1 MGATWSQR
9 EKGTHMG
16 EQKTGLGTSG
26 TAIAG
31 LVLGI
36 LAAVSSWMPIINN
49 FSFVLA
55 LVGAV
60 LAIVGVAGTL
70 RGKKA
75 GKGLAIAALIVNVV
89 AIAIVLGTQS
99 AMSAAIDEATSGPDV
114 AGVTAQGDAGADADA
129 SDAEKDAPADDA
141 PEQAVSTDLAVGTT
155 VDLEN
160 GLSVTVD
167 SVETGLTNFDGSAI
181 VGVHV
186 TYANNGEETASY
198 NTYDWKGQDADG
210 AQEYATYYSEATD
223 DLGSGTLAAGGT
235 KSGTLY
241 FEDGTTKAL
250 YFGSIVESE
259 PTASWVI
266 E

>member
-1 MGATWSQR
+1 
-9 EKGTHMG
+9 MG
-16 EQKTGLGTSG
+16 EQKTGMATSG

-60 LAIVGVAGTL
+60 LAIVGVVGTL